1 MRIYRLLAYRVD
13 FMVRFRFNTVISEK
27 VRDRIEVRT
36 GLRVSEGL
44 RNKRATHALRVSRRN
59 GSGNALEAH

>member
-13 FMVRFRFNTVISEK
+13 FMVRFRFNTVISDK

-44 RNKRATHALRVSRRN
+44 GNKRATR
-59 GSGNALEAH
+59 